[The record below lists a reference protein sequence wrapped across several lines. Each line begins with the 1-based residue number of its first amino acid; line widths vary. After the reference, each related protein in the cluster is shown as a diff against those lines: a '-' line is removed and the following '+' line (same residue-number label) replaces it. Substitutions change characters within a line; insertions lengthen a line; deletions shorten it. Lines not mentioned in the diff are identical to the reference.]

1 MTDWHFFEL
10 LLLLSLF
17 SQEAPSKKIKFFSVL
32 FRKFLPVIVDNIER
46 ITVLTVF
53 LHYHWLFGSG
63 ILGLGLDLLLNK
75 IRLRHWYYY
84 YCDFNYLRLKIK
96 NSIGHSPFFLFS
108 KSIPF
113 FNDFLY
119 RKNCAWEFERK
130 CEKIGDN
137 KLELNSARFFSN
149 FNSYMKNGISWQTN
163 NKLKYFNAK
172 TIKRNPTSHFAV
184 WK

>member
-17 SQEAPSKKIKFFSVL
+17 SQEAPSKKINFFSVL

-63 ILGLGLDLLLNK
+63 ILRLGLDLLLNK

-108 KSIPF
+108 NSIPLSRKILW
-113 FNDFLY
+113 FL
-119 RKNCAWEFERK
+119 W
-130 CEKIGDN
+130 
-137 KLELNSARFFSN
+137 N
-149 FNSYMKNGISWQTN
+149 FDA
-163 NKLKYFNAK
+163 KYFSLMH
-172 TIKRNPTSHFAV
+172 IKFMNHIFICKCLKIIWGRKISRIFRHNPLRYKVFIF
-184 WK
+184 